1 MKRGGRGRRGFTHH
15 GGGLLRGG
23 AEEGGEGRE
32 ERAAYQ
38 VHKHVGREAIG
49 RPAPGH
55 GHGGCGNRAAIW
67 PRPRPSPA
75 HPPHHLLLPLLLPLP
90 LLLLTLAGRGRWLLT
105 ELPLPR
111 RGTWLIRLREA
122 EGTGGRDGVCKGA
135 ALRRLPAG
143 GPLALPLGRGAFSIA
158 LTD

>member
-1 MKRGGRGRRGFTHH
+1 MVVKHGAAPRRVSTHH

-23 AEEGGEGRE
+23 TEEGGEGRE

-75 HPPHHLLLPLLLPLP
+75 HPPHHLLLPLLLALP
-90 LLLLTLAGRGRWLLT
+90 LLLLTLAGRWGRRLT
-105 ELPLPR
+105 ELPVPSR
-111 RGTWLIRLREA
+111 RARLIRLWEAGGHSGALRSLGTARRKDTFLGASFPPFHEA
-122 EGTGGRDGVCKGA
+122 ERTGTK
-135 ALRRLPAG
+135 
-143 GPLALPLGRGAFSIA
+143 
-158 LTD
+158 